1 MPEDEAAQS
10 AVMAAW
16 GTWFQNLGPA
26 LADGGNPV
34 GQAKTIASDGSVS
47 DGGGANPA
55 TGYSLI
61 EADSLDAAVELAKG
75 CPVLGGGATHRGCGD
90 LQRHVVRSDRQC
102 RSGRSAQDPRAHR
115 CISVGRGRSR
125 VMQATA

>member
-1 MPEDEAAQS
+1 MAKYLLVYHGGSMPETEDAQ
-10 AVMAAW
+10 AKVMAAW

-34 GQAKTIASDGSVS
+34 SQTRTISGGGVS

-61 EADSLDAAVELAKG
+61 QADSLDAAVTLARG
-75 CPVLGGGATHRGCGD
+75 CPVLEGGASIEVAETFD
-90 LQRHVVRSDRQC
+90 
-102 RSGRSAQDPRAHR
+102 
-115 CISVGRGRSR
+115 
-125 VMQATA
+125 VM